1 MDCAT
6 FLNRIREKAGG
17 SAGMILVHEGIV
29 RATSRNG
36 TPVAGI
42 DVAVDHDRLRAIVE
56 EARTRPG
63 IVAVEVEV
71 REGRFAVGEDI
82 MLLGV
87 AGDVRENVIQVLSE
101 TLDRIKTEATRKQEH
116 FYG

>member
-1 MDCAT
+1 MDIVT
-6 FLNRIREKAGG
+6 FLQQLKKKSSGR
-17 SAGMILVHEGIV
+17 AGMILVHNGIV
-29 RATSRNG
+29 RETARDGS
-36 TPVAGI
+36 PVTCV
-42 DVAVDHDRLRAIVE
+42 DVVLDSKKLHSILE

-71 REGRFAVGEDI
+71 REGRLAVGEDI

-87 AGDVRENVIQVLSE
+87 AGDVRENVIKVLSE

-116 FYG
+116 PSG